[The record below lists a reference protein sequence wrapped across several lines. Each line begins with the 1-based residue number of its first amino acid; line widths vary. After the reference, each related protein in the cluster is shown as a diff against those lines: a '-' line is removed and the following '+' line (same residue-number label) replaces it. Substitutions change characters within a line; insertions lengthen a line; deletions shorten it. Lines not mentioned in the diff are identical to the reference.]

1 MTPKHQVHQL
11 EPDARPDRI
20 AAALRLWADGDFASC
35 LRELDD
41 IAFDAQ
47 TSESVLIRARALLR
61 LDRVD
66 AAETWLHLTASKH
79 ATADTRATYLMLA
92 GSAAARLRKPMLAHE
107 LFDEAERLLPHK
119 SVCAELAYYRALEQW
134 QDGRNDDARTTLA
147 LALDPS
153 EDIIYARALS
163 LVGWTYVAEQRYGE
177 GTKIFGEALAVLRQ
191 CRNKDA
197 HLYATLLHA
206 TAIGVAE
213 LPAGDA
219 QRLAGEV
226 EEFAWTA
233 GELDEHFQTLRH
245 IGLAFV
251 RRGQIEPA
259 FRYFVSAADLA
270 PRSAWAVLAFAD
282 CAAAA
287 ASMNEPHGARAFLQ
301 FACAASEHVNWNL
314 VEGEPRLALLQLALA
329 LARFGKGSRA
339 RRYVAQFGESANFQS
354 LSALRDD
361 PRADIYRRH
370 VDAVVAGVSGDPSAL
385 AALEDVRRSWAG
397 IGYHWRALEA
407 EQDIKCVAKA
417 LVQEQTA
424 APAFSTAAALSS
436 DEPHMTE
443 EQRRL
448 MRLVLEGRSRKE
460 IAAHLNLSI
469 NTVRNYLSVLYRLF
483 RVSTRSELIVRCIKD
498 ERVLE
503 SIAR

>member
-1 MTPKHQVHQL
+1 MTAKHHVHHL

-20 AAALRLWADGDFASC
+20 AAAIRLWADGDFASC

-79 ATADTRATYLMLA
+79 STSDTRATYLMLA

-134 QDGRNDDARTTLA
+134 QEGRNDDARTTLA
-147 LALDPS
+147 LALDPA

-163 LVGWTYVAEQRYGE
+163 LVGWTHVAEQRYAE
-177 GTKIFGEALAVLRQ
+177 GAKVFGDALIALRH

-213 LPAGDA
+213 LPSGDA

-226 EEFAWTA
+226 EEFPWTA

-259 FRYFVSAADLA
+259 FRNFVRAADLA
-270 PRSAWAVLAFAD
+270 PRSAWAVLAYAD

-314 VEGEPRLALLQLALA
+314 VEGEARLALLQLALA
-329 LARFGKGSRA
+329 LARFGKSGRA
-339 RRYVAQFGESANFQS
+339 RRYVAQFGESVNFSS

-361 PRADIYRRH
+361 PRAAIYRRH
-370 VDAVVAGVSGDPSAL
+370 VDAVVAGASGETSAT
-385 AALEDVRRSWAG
+385 ATLEEVRQSWAA

-407 EQDIKCVAKA
+407 EQDIKDV
-417 LVQEQTA
+417 
-424 APAFSTAAALSS
+424 AAAQAQAAATEFPAVVPAPHS

-483 RVSTRSELIVRCIKD
+483 QVSTRSELIVRCIKD

>member
-329 LARFGKGSRA
+329 LARFNKGSRA

-424 APAFSTAAALSS
+424 GPAFSAAAASSS

-483 RVSTRSELIVRCIKD
+483 QVSTRSELIVRCIKD